1 MHRFTLSLL
10 ATSMMAGVALA
21 QCNPQPPVL
30 TTTVAGNSQ
39 KGTMFDIVNTSAASI
54 AITGFD
60 QVFSTTGSA
69 DVEVYTKA
77 GTWNGFENTAAA
89 WTLAGSATAV
99 AHQGPPNLTPLPIAL
114 NVAIAA
120 GATQAF
126 YITATAATATNVSYT
141 TGVAG
146 IGAVIGTDGLIQVLG
161 GPGKT
166 YPFGSS
172 FGLPTQGRLW
182 NGQVHYCVNGDPATN
197 TSLGL
202 GCIRVFASFYDF
214 FATPAQFDLNNS
226 AITMTPSGGGYT
238 VTSGGSFLPVGS
250 VQTPALPL
258 VLADDGEFTVPF
270 VTGSFSGPTG
280 AWSGVTVISNGKV
293 AQAAGNSTL
302 AAPSITTMLAEPQT
316 AFYTQADFDPSV
328 ATGAGT
334 VWVEQNATVT
344 SVTWDAVASWNVP
357 GSSNTFQ
364 IQLYAN
370 GNVVMAWQSMATG
383 GANGGLLVG
392 YSPGGP
398 NLDPLNSD
406 LSALGSIS
414 LAGADGPPAMSVVA
428 TSRPVTGTT
437 WSLQVNDIP
446 AGAALGVE
454 VLGLTDPGIDD
465 LTVIGMPGCGLRA
478 ALDVLTTFVPAGSTH
493 TYGLA
498 VPANPA
504 LIGFEVFTTDGMFVN
519 PPPNAF
525 GAVSANGVRGV
536 VVDA

>member
-10 ATSMMAGVALA
+10 ATTMMAGVAFA
-21 QCNPQPPVL
+21 QCNPQPPVV
-30 TTTVAGNSQ
+30 TTTAAGNAQ

-54 AITGFD
+54 TITGFD
-60 QVFSTTGSA
+60 QVFSTTGSS

-77 GTWNGFENTAAA
+77 GTWSGFENNAGA
-89 WTLAGSATAV
+89 WTLAGSATAI
-99 AHQGPPNLTPLPIAL
+99 AHQGPPNLTPLPITL
-114 NVAIAA
+114 NVNVPA

-126 YITATAATATNVSYT
+126 YITVTAATATNVSYT
-141 TGVAG
+141 TGVNG

-166 YPFGSS
+166 YPFGSN
-172 FGLPTQGRLW
+172 FGLPTAGRLW
-182 NGQVHYCVNGDPATN
+182 NGQVHYCVNGNPATN
-197 TSLGL
+197 TNLGL
-202 GCIRVFASFYDF
+202 GCIRAFASFYEF

-226 AITMTPSGGGYT
+226 AITLTPSGGGYV

-258 VLADDGEFTVPF
+258 VLADDAEVTVPF
-270 VTGSFSGPTG
+270 TVGSFSGPTG
-280 AWSGVTVISNGKV
+280 AWTGVSVISNGKV
-293 AQAAGNSTL
+293 SQAAGNSTL

-316 AFYTQADFDPSV
+316 AFYTQADFDPSL

-334 VWVEQNATVT
+334 VWFEESAAVT
-344 SVTWDAVASWNVP
+344 SITWDAVASWNVP
-357 GSSNTFQ
+357 ASSNTFQ

-370 GNVVMAWQSMATG
+370 GNVVMAWQTMATG

-414 LAGADGPPAMSVVA
+414 LTGVDGPPAMSVTA
-428 TSRPVTGTT
+428 TSRPVIGTT
-437 WSLQVNDIP
+437 WNLQVNNIP
-446 AGAALGVE
+446 AGATLGVE
-454 VLGLTDPGIDD
+454 VFGLTDPGIDD
-465 LTVIGMPGCGLRA
+465 LSIIGMPGCGLRA
-478 ALDVLTTFVPAGSTH
+478 ALDVLNAFVPSGSTH
-493 TYGLA
+493 TYGLV
-498 VPANPA
+498 VPNNPA
-504 LIGFEVFTTDGMFVN
+504 LIGFQVYTTVGMFVS

-525 GAVSANGVRGV
+525 GAVTANGVRGV
-536 VVDA
+536 VGDA